1 MSEPNRRL
9 AGLLLVLMPTVVAGG
24 ASLLALIDD
33 PAYRDNELRQDLWR
47 AGHAH
52 AGVLLILALVALRYL
67 DDARLGPRA
76 AWVARHSM
84 PSAAVLMPVAFFTA
98 VTDAD
103 ATEPNAMILLAPVG
117 GSLLATGTFILGI
130 GLLRRGVSG
139 SSSKSA
145 AS

>member
-1 MSEPNRRL
+1 
-9 AGLLLVLMPTVVAGG
+9 
-24 ASLLALIDD
+24 
-33 PAYRDNELRQDLWR
+33 
-47 AGHAH
+47 
-52 AGVLLILALVALRYL
+52 
-67 DDARLGPRA
+67 
-76 AWVARHSM
+76 M